1 MLSLKPGFSISS
13 FTLINR
19 LFKLERQSLPHPSQ
33 MAYGEPGAKLFVD
46 DLFLGQGFIG
56 SRAASSLQ
64 SIESQPLTQGF
75 VEEKS
80 LFFKNEK

>member
-1 MLSLKPGFSISS
+1 
-13 FTLINR
+13 
-19 LFKLERQSLPHPSQ
+19 
-33 MAYGEPGAKLFVD
+33 MAYGEPGAKLFID

-56 SRAASSLQ
+56 SRAASLLQ